1 MTSRNGYFPGKTKA
15 KRSAII
21 TPRTAQETQIAAMP
35 RQSRAARQ
43 ALAKTPPL
51 RVGGDGLVE
60 GADRIMRTPTE
71 HQAAGVAFKV
81 ARIYLRVST
90 DQQDVDNQRHGI
102 LEYANQQG
110 ISGLQFVED
119 TVSGKV
125 KWKERRIGDLLLKTM
140 QPGDT
145 VVFAEISRMAR
156 STLQVLEMLEHATTT
171 NLQVHI
177 AKQRMRFDDSLNSK
191 ITATVL
197 GLAAEIERE
206 FISMRTKEALAKR
219 KADGKTLGRPK
230 GKAETV
236 KLDARR
242 EEIMRY
248 LKKDISKRSIAK
260 LVDCSKSTLYNWL
273 EREGLN
279 KKKPK
284 TAKAPATTP

>member
-1 MTSRNGYFPGKTKA
+1 MANYA
-15 KRSAII
+15 
-21 TPRTAQETQIAAMP
+21 
-35 RQSRAARQ
+35 
-43 ALAKTPPL
+43 
-51 RVGGDGLVE
+51 
-60 GADRIMRTPTE
+60 
-71 HQAAGVAFKV
+71 
-81 ARIYLRVST
+81 YLRVST
-90 DQQDVDNQRHGI
+90 DQQDLDNQRHGI
-102 LEYANQQG
+102 LEYANQNG
-110 ISGLQFVED
+110 ITGVQFVED
-119 TVSGKV
+119 SVSGKV
-125 KWKERRIGDLLLKTM
+125 KWRERRIGDLLLKTM

-236 KLDARR
+236 RLDKHRD
-242 EEIMRY
+242 EINRY
-248 LKKDISKRSIAK
+248 LKKGISKRSIAK
-260 LVDCSKSTLYNWL
+260 LLDCSKSTLYNWL

-284 TAKAPATTP
+284 TAKAPTTTP